1 MKTKAE
7 PRNPGQSRAHSGSW
21 CDVVCLG
28 QGLCLALGKSSK
40 SNDEPN
46 SPPADLMQGHSG
58 LSYHS
63 GPHSGVWPYDA
74 KDLTPLHSQAAS
86 GPLPTWSFLA
96 SGHTP
101 PPGSPLCSL

>member
-46 SPPADLMQGHSG
+46 SHQQTSCRVTQDSPTTLAPTVEFGLMM
-58 LSYHS
+58 L
-63 GPHSGVWPYDA
+63 
-74 KDLTPLHSQAAS
+74 KI
-86 GPLPTWSFLA
+86 
-96 SGHTP
+96 
-101 PPGSPLCSL
+101 